1 MPYEEFLIPIFSSIV
16 GGILVAFCNY
26 IWEKQK
32 ERAKKEN
39 ELKERRY
46 LCTILLMSA
55 LLDPTELDQL
65 KKLRP
70 DIKNLDDLKRELKTE
85 WVHSWIFADDQTI
98 LSLKEFLNRPNEKT
112 FTNTVLSMR
121 KELWNKSSKLTVSE
135 FWLTGFV
142 K

>member
-1 MPYEEFLIPIFSSIV
+1 VLYDELLIPIFSGII

-26 IWEKQK
+26 IWGKQK
-32 ERAKKEN
+32 ERARKEN

-46 LCTILLMSA
+46 FCTILLMYA
-55 LLDPTELDQL
+55 LIDPTELDQL

-85 WVHSWIFADDQTI
+85 WVNSWIFADDQTI
-98 LSLKEFLNRPNEKT
+98 LCLKEFLNQPDEKT

-121 KELWNKSSKLTVSE
+121 KELWNKSSKLTVSD
-135 FWLTGFV
+135 FWLAGFIR
-142 K
+142 

>member
-1 MPYEEFLIPIFSSIV
+1 MPYDEFLIPIFSGII
-16 GGILVAFCNY
+16 GGILVAFCNH
-26 IWEKQK
+26 IWDKQK
-32 ERAKKEN
+32 ERASKEN

-46 LCTILLMSA
+46 LCTILLMYA

-70 DIKNLDDLKRELKTE
+70 DIKNLDDLKRQLKTE
-85 WVHSWIFADDQTI
+85 WVNSWIFADDQTI

-112 FTNTVLSMR
+112 FTDTVLAMR

-142 K
+142 R